1 MKFTLLLAIT
11 ALLATADDPKDR
23 ISRPSGASIST
34 QEGTS
39 LLMRPPETP
48 AAEVRLG
55 DQAPNFSYQGVDG
68 RWRHLRD
75 ILAQGPV
82 LLVFGADPLTL
93 RVIEHERE
101 RLLSLGV
108 VPVAVTD
115 ARSRAARAMVNRL
128 DLRFIVLA
136 DSQGA
141 IASQFNAVDPT
152 SRRHL
157 PAWFVLDVKRRVRG
171 LGRRGLPLRGYP
183 TLAANALGL
192 PASSASLP
200 ASK

>member
-11 ALLATADDPKDR
+11 ALLAAADDPNDR
-23 ISRPSGASIST
+23 VARPSGFSLPPH
-34 QEGTS
+34 EGSS
-39 LLMRPPETP
+39 LLARPLEPP

-55 DQAPNFSYQGVDG
+55 DPAPNFSYQGVDG

-75 ILAQGPV
+75 LLVQGPV
-82 LLVFGADPLTL
+82 LLVFGADPLTM

-101 RLLSLGV
+101 RLLDLGV

-115 ARSRAARAMVNRL
+115 ARSRAARALVNRW
-128 DLRFIVLA
+128 DLRFTVLA
-136 DSQGA
+136 DAQGA
-141 IASQFNAVDPT
+141 IASQFNAVDPIT
-152 SRRHL
+152 GRQL
-157 PAWFVLDVKRRVRG
+157 PSWFVVDTKRRVRG

-192 PASSASLP
+192 PAYGAARP
-200 ASK
+200 ASR